1 MPVGSHGS
9 LSVVGEVMSLC
20 DNLQTF
26 ILHIFKDNL
35 NIFSFIL
42 WKTESYRNCL
52 TNSPISQVSCWAQA
66 VPSMVLHIHGVL
78 YPQSASLPHTIQ
90 MEKKK
95 PNIMSPKETNENR
108 FFFPLEFALLE
119 KLR

>member
-1 MPVGSHGS
+1 
-9 LSVVGEVMSLC
+9 
-20 DNLQTF
+20 
-26 ILHIFKDNL
+26 
-35 NIFSFIL
+35 
-42 WKTESYRNCL
+42 
-52 TNSPISQVSCWAQA
+52 
-66 VPSMVLHIHGVL
+66 MVLHIHGVL